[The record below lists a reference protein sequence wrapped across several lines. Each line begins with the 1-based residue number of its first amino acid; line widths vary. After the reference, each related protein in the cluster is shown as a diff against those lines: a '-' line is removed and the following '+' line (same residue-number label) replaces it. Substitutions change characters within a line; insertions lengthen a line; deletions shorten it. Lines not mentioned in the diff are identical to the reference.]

1 MGNQQVTTVDTQ
13 VAILVD
19 ADSGAIPIEQTDWRK
34 EGGPRAQKELVL
46 FLDVTA
52 HAGTSPTLDIS
63 VEWSMDGVKFAIP
76 AVAQAFAQVL
86 EVDLA
91 QVLVVPVLGT
101 TYRLV
106 YDLEGT
112 SPSYTFTVRELV
124 R

>member
-1 MGNQQVTTVDTQ
+1 MGNQQVTTVATE

-19 ADSGAIPIEQTDWRK
+19 ADSGVIPIEQTDWRK

-52 HAGTSPTLDIS
+52 SSGTSPTLDIS

-76 AVAQAFAQVL
+76 VAAQAFAQ
-86 EVDLA
+86 EAEADLA

-101 TYRLV
+101 SYRLV

-112 SPSYTFTVRELV
+112 SPSYDFTIRELV

>member
-1 MGNQQVTTVDTQ
+1 MGNQQVTTVATE

-19 ADSGAIPIEQTDWRK
+19 GDSGAIPIKATDWRK
-34 EGGPRAQKELVL
+34 EVGPRAQTELVL

-52 HAGTSPTLDIS
+52 SAGTTPTLDIS

-76 AVAQAFAQVL
+76 VVAQAFEQEA
-86 EVDLA
+86 EADLA

-101 TYRLV
+101 SYRLV

-112 SPSYTFTVRELV
+112 SPSYDFTIRELV